1 MSILTNLKEKV
12 VNTLSQNGSKSY
24 EEELQHLDNLIEDL
38 FKMDEESLHGVTQK
52 EASQNS

>member
-1 MSILTNLKEKV
+1 LTNLKEKV

-38 FKMDEESLHGVTQK
+38 FKMDEESLHVVTQK

>member
-38 FKMDEESLHGVTQK
+38 FKMDEESLHVVTQK